1 MRYRVQ
7 PLGQF
12 IDIISGYAFKSK
24 DFKSTGIPVIK
35 IKNVT
40 PPEVSLVDLSYIP
53 IEIADSLPKFELS
66 YGDVL
71 IALTGSHIN
80 QMASVVGRVARV
92 KYYIRSMLNQRVG
105 KIVVK
110 DKDVCDLEYV
120 YYYLSQ
126 DQVKIS
132 LASKA
137 GGAANQANI
146 SLTDVKE
153 LEIPLPPIEIQRRI
167 SDILSAYDDL
177 IENNQKQIKLLEEAA
192 MRLYKEWFVK
202 LRFPGHEKTKIEDGV
217 PEGWEKLYIED
228 VCQTVGGGTPSTKV
242 PSYYNNGTIP
252 WVTPTDITRNDC
264 LILLDT
270 EKKITEEGLA
280 RSSAKMLPSETILM
294 TSRASVGFFGI
305 SEQEVCTNQGF
316 ISCIPNNKNLMMFL
330 LLNLMSRKDE
340 IRQKAGGA
348 TYLEINKS
356 TFRKLIVI
364 KPDDTLLNE
373 FQSIT
378 YTILK
383 RISALKKQSD
393 LLKQAR
399 DKLLPKLMNG
409 EIEI

>member
-1 MRYRVQ
+1 MKWPIYKINDICKVSGGKRLPKGHQFVDSKTKHPYIRITDMSFDSLSTDALLYITEETFKHISRYT
-7 PLGQF
+7 
-12 IDIISGYAFKSK
+12 ISK
-24 DFKSTGIPVIK
+24 DDI
-35 IKNVT
+35 
-40 PPEVSLVDLSYIP
+40 YIS
-53 IEIADSLPKFELS
+53 IAGTIG
-66 YGDVL
+66 Y
-71 IALTGSHIN
+71 
-80 QMASVVGRVARV
+80 
-92 KYYIRSMLNQRVG
+92 VG
-105 KIVVK
+105 KIPEFIDGANLTENCAK
-110 DKDVCDLEYV
+110 LSEFSDEINMDYLL
-120 YYYLSQ
+120 YYLRSPRGNGELL
-126 DQVKIS
+126 VRK
-132 LASKA
+132 
-137 GGAANQANI
+137 GGASQPKLA
-146 SLTDVKE
+146 
-153 LEIPLPPIEIQRRI
+153 LERIKTVPVPVPPINIQSRI
-167 SDILSAYDDL
+167 ANILSAYDDL
-177 IENNQKQIKLLEEAA
+177 IQNNQKQIKLLEEAA

-202 LRFPGHEKTKIEDGV
+202 LRFPGHENTKIVDGV

-330 LLNLMSRKDE
+330 LLNLMNRKDE

-356 TFRKLIVI
+356 TFRKFIVI

-409 EIEI
+409 DIEV

>member
-1 MRYRVQ
+1 MG
-7 PLGQF
+7 LGRAF
-12 IDIISGYAFKSK
+12 INKVDMAINQDLKALIPNERIDNRFLLWTILSKRNELNMLGRGSTVKGITLDILKS
-24 DFKSTGIPVIK
+24 
-35 IKNVT
+35 
-40 PPEVSLVDLSYIP
+40 
-53 IEIADSLPKFELS
+53 IEISLPP
-66 YGDVL
+66 L
-71 IALTGSHIN
+71 I
-80 QMASVVGRVARV
+80 V
-92 KYYIRSMLNQRVG
+92 
-105 KIVVK
+105 
-110 DKDVCDLEYV
+110 
-120 YYYLSQ
+120 
-126 DQVKIS
+126 
-132 LASKA
+132 
-137 GGAANQANI
+137 
-146 SLTDVKE
+146 
-153 LEIPLPPIEIQRRI
+153 QRRI
-167 SDILSAYDDL
+167 ADILSAYDDL
-177 IENNQKQIKLLEEAA
+177 IDNNQKQIKLLEEAA

-202 LRFPGHEKTKIEDGV
+202 LRFPGHENTKIVDGV

-373 FQSIT
+373 LQSIT
-378 YTILK
+378 YTTLK
-383 RISALKKQSD
+383 
-393 LLKQAR
+393 
-399 DKLLPKLMNG
+399 
-409 EIEI
+409 

>member
-1 MRYRVQ
+1 MTINRYILSSEFCESVRDGTHDT
-7 PLGQF
+7 PKRTN
-12 IDIISGYAFKSK
+12 SGYRLVTSK
-24 DFKSTGIPVIK
+24 HIKNGQINSDEGYFISVEDFNKINERSLVEQWDVLMSMIGTIGEAAIVKDQPK
-35 IKNVT
+35 YAIKNVALFKCGDELKAKWLYYFLCS
-40 PPEVSLVDLSYIP
+40 PEGKGQLFS
-53 IEIADSLPKFELS
+53 
-66 YGDVL
+66 
-71 IALTGSHIN
+71 N
-80 QMASVVGRVARV
+80 QKGAS
-92 KYYIRSMLNQRVG
+92 Q
-105 KIVVK
+105 
-110 DKDVCDLEYV
+110 
-120 YYYLSQ
+120 Q
-126 DQVKIS
+126 F
-132 LASKA
+132 
-137 GGAANQANI
+137 I
-146 SLTDVKE
+146 SLTQ
-153 LEIPLPPIEIQRRI
+153 LRNLQIPIRDQSTMKKIT
-167 SDILSAYDDL
+167 DILSAYDDL

-202 LRFPGHEKTKIEDGV
+202 LRFPGHENTKIVDGV

-409 EIEI
+409 DIEV

>member
-1 MRYRVQ
+1 MKFLDYIQVNPTIKLEKDKQYPFVEMANADVFAREPKQ
-7 PLGQF
+7 
-12 IDIISGYAFKSK
+12 IDIKKYSSGVKFQRGDTVIARIEPCLQNGKGFFVKNISEGFGSTEFLVFRPKDDKVTNEFLYYFMLTDYIRKSMINSMTGATGRQRVNKDIFKSL
-24 DFKSTGIPVIK
+24 
-35 IKNVT
+35 
-40 PPEVSLVDLSYIP
+40 EL
-53 IEIADSLPKFELS
+53 SLPSVEK
-66 YGDVL
+66 
-71 IALTGSHIN
+71 
-80 QMASVVGRVARV
+80 QKRMA
-92 KYYIRSMLNQRVG
+92 
-105 KIVVK
+105 
-110 DKDVCDLEYV
+110 
-120 YYYLSQ
+120 
-126 DQVKIS
+126 
-132 LASKA
+132 
-137 GGAANQANI
+137 
-146 SLTDVKE
+146 
-153 LEIPLPPIEIQRRI
+153 
-167 SDILSAYDDL
+167 DILSAYDDL

-192 MRLYKEWFVK
+192 MRLYKEWFVI
-202 LRFPGHEKTKIEDGV
+202 LRFPGHENTKIIDGV

-409 EIEI
+409 DIEV